1 MYSACAYRLTCAAC
15 NACNACNAAYHTQST
30 YLTQS
35 AYLTQVCAHSELM
48 LGVVRDECRGLYWL
62 WLGFATVDH
71 PASSNPYPPAS
82 SNPQPPASSNP

>member
-15 NACNACNAAYHTQST
+15 NACNAAYHTQST
-30 YLTQS
+30 YHTPS

-71 PASSNPYPPAS
+71 PASSNP
-82 SNPQPPASSNP
+82 